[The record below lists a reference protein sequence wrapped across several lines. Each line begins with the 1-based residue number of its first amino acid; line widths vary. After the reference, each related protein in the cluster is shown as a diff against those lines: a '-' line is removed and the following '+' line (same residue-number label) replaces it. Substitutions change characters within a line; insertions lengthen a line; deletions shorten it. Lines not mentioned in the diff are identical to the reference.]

1 MGFTRWAEEVSQ
13 PTIQKRS
20 VKSRKCGGQGLVKMS
35 EGMRN
40 CGGGKISIDNQQE
53 QLQIR
58 MVSIRAG
65 CNFLKVIVTHPL
77 LF

>member
-1 MGFTRWAEEVSQ
+1 MENTQTAEGVSQ
-13 PTIQKRS
+13 PTIQKRP
-20 VKSRKCGGQGLVKMS
+20 VKSTNCGGQGLVKMS

-53 QLQIR
+53 PLQIR
-58 MVSIRAG
+58 MASIRAG